1 MKIRDLFLL
10 SLILSQAACLPQ
22 TNPIL
27 TAAQP
32 PPTTSATSTTPPIL
46 QIDPIWYLARSEFGT
61 ANAE

>member
-46 QIDPIWYLARSEFGT
+46 QIDPGGHLAKNKFGT
-61 ANAE
+61 KNAK